1 MLCDDLNV
9 KEIQN
14 RGDMCIYM
22 GFPGGSAGKELP
34 AMQETPVQFLGQ
46 EVPLER
52 SVEQYNVK
60 AVSCDVLLTFDS
72 LEDLEQC
79 ESIWNP
85 VGGL

>member
-34 AMQETPVQFLGQ
+34 AMQETPVQFLG
-46 EVPLER
+46 
-52 SVEQYNVK
+52 
-60 AVSCDVLLTFDS
+60 
-72 LEDLEQC
+72 
-79 ESIWNP
+79 
-85 VGGL
+85 